1 MMPANS
7 AMRDYLM
14 TRRSV
19 GQAFLQEPGP
29 NAAELEQILTIG
41 TRVPDH
47 GKLAPWRL
55 VLFAGDDRAAIGLRL
70 EQMAKAKNPD
80 MDEASLE
87 RERLRFLPP
96 PLTIGVLS
104 GPKLHPTVPEWEQ
117 FLSAGNVAFNL
128 VHAAFALGFAAN
140 WVSRWYSMDDAAARM
155 LGARDGER
163 FVAFVQIG
171 TPTAAI
177 EDRPRPKLDDIVSRW
192 QLPE

>member
-1 MMPANS
+1 MAANA
-7 AMRDYLM
+7 AMRDYLT

-19 GQAFLQEPGP
+19 GQAFLKEPGP

-47 GKLAPWRL
+47 GKLSPWRL
-55 VLFAGDDRAAIGLRL
+55 VLYSGDERALIGEKLAA
-70 EQMAKAKNPD
+70 MAKAKTPD
-80 MDEASLE
+80 MDAASLE
-87 RERLRFLPP
+87 REQMRFLPP

-104 GPKLHPTVPEWEQ
+104 APKPHPSVPEWEQ

-128 VHAAFALGFAAN
+128 VHAAFALGYAAN

-171 TPTAAI
+171 TPSAAI
-177 EDRPRPKLDDIVSRW
+177 EDRPRPRLNQIVSRW
-192 QLPE
+192 QAE